1 MLKLNTFFFYLFL
14 YMKKMLADLDGAGV
28 HTDDE
33 LVDLLLEAELEGG
46 HPGQLAQQQ
55 QQVAQDL
62 QGLGK

>member
-1 MLKLNTFFFYLFL
+1 
-14 YMKKMLADLDGAGV
+14 MLADLDGAGV